1 MCGLFFLPFERRYLI
16 RHLPRLIAPP
26 SVGHARPSWGA
37 VPMLSRARFLALGP
51 FAVKWCPWYR
61 CPWPVVA
68 RPLAVGRGRPPAVRW
83 SWSAARWSWSWSWS
97 AARRP
102 LVVGRGPWAVG
113 RRPLVVGRGP

>member
-51 FAVKWCPWYR
+51 CAVKWCAWYR
-61 CPWPVVA
+61 CPWAVVARPPSVARRPWPAVRGPWSPVRGPWSPARRPLAVVA
-68 RPLAVGRGRPPAVRW
+68 RPLAVGRG
-83 SWSAARWSWSWSWS
+83 
-97 AARRP
+97 
-102 LVVGRGPWAVG
+102 PWAVVA
-113 RRPLVVGRGP
+113 RP